1 MKYYY
6 GQHNGKS
13 KKITK
18 AEALKHLS
26 ASQITEGVAA
36 KKADP
41 YEEVSYMT
49 ADGFIRIEL

>member
-6 GQHNGKS
+6 DQHNGKS